1 MTDSIQDIDLLDASS
16 DLKTVIGIIGT
27 VAIRLSTIISLGE
40 LYESSQFKLSSNTDG
55 DEQKSLDVI
64 ADHEYFEA
72 LKGSPVAAYVS
83 EERENST
90 ILNEEGSLLLAID
103 PLDGSSNI
111 ETNLSIGSIFSIRE
125 FSNGANKKDAKE
137 QFLRPGTEQIAAGY
151 VIFGPQT
158 ILVVTTGNGVL
169 QYVLN
174 REKKQFLLTKRG
186 IKIPVDTQE
195 YAVNASNAR
204 HWSKPMRLYIEDS
217 NAGEVGPRDVNFN
230 MRWVASLVAETHR
243 ILTRGG
249 IFIYPADSRKT
260 YEVGRLRMVYE
271 CAPIAFLIEQ
281 AGGGATNCIE
291 RILEQPS
298 LSLHARTP
306 FAFGSI
312 NETARLQSYH
322 DLPKE
327 EISPLFG
334 RRGLFSS

>member
-1 MTDSIQDIDLLDASS
+1 MTDSLQNIDLLDASS
-16 DLKTVIGIIGT
+16 DLKIVIGIIGM
-27 VAIRLSTIISLGE
+27 VAIRLSTIISLGDLHE
-40 LYESSQFKLSSNTDG
+40 NSQIELSSNTDG

-64 ADHEYFEA
+64 ADCEYFEA

-83 EERENST
+83 EEREGLT
-90 ILNEEGSLLLAID
+90 ILNDKGSLLLAID

-111 ETNLSIGSIFSIRE
+111 ETNLSIGSIFSIRGYSAG
-125 FSNGANKKDAKE
+125 SNKNDIKD
-137 QFLRPGTEQIAAGY
+137 QFLRPGSEQMAAGY
-151 VIFGPQT
+151 IIFGPQT

-174 REKKQFLLTKRG
+174 REKKQFLLAKHG
-186 IKIPVDTQE
+186 IKIPADTQE

-217 NAGEVGPRDVNFN
+217 NAGEAGPRDVNFN

-243 ILTRGG
+243 ILSRGG

-281 AGGGATNCIE
+281 AGGGATNCID
-291 RILEQPS
+291 RILDQPI

-312 NETARLQSYH
+312 NETTRLQSYH
-322 DLPKE
+322 ELPKE
-327 EISPLFG
+327 ETSPLFG